1 MSSGGRINN
10 VDATGFPIKRRDMTQ
25 EEMLAVSTA
34 VRAFNRFTFEQR
46 IMFYKL
52 TSGESQQGQQ

>member
-1 MSSGGRINN
+1 MSSGGRMNN
-10 VDATGFPIKRRDMTQ
+10 TDATGFPIKRRDMTQ
-25 EEMLAVSTA
+25 EEMLAVSTT